1 MKENGQRLRLLYLY
15 KLLAEQTDDEHCITA
30 QEIIAELERLGI
42 KAERRTIYADIK
54 ALNDFGADIIGQKA
68 GRGYEYHMGSR
79 RFELAELKLLVDAVQ
94 SSRFITQQKS
104 SELISK
110 LEEMASTYQAKELQ
124 GQVYVSQRI
133 KTMNESIYYNID
145 IIHEAIGENRKI
157 HFQYFNWNVEKKQ
170 ELRRGGDIYSVSPWG
185 VCWND
190 EWYYLIAYDDNMQE
204 IRHYRVDKMKNLTLT
219 ENEREGK
226 EYFKNLDM
234 AVYTKKRFSMFDGEE
249 EKVHILCRNEFAGI
263 MIDRFGKEVPLR
275 KTDAEH
281 FEISVE
287 VAVSGIFLGWI
298 MGLGDGV
305 RITGPEHV
313 VEMMQEEVRRLVRT
327 YE

>member
-30 QEIIAELERLGI
+30 HEIIGELERLGI

-94 SSRFITQQKS
+94 SSRFITQKKS

-145 IIHEAIGENRKI
+145 IIHEAIG
-157 HFQYFNWNVEKKQ
+157 
-170 ELRRGGDIYSVSPWG
+170 
-185 VCWND
+185 
-190 EWYYLIAYDDNMQE
+190 AYC
-204 IRHYRVDKMKNLTLT
+204 
-219 ENEREGK
+219 
-226 EYFKNLDM
+226 
-234 AVYTKKRFSMFDGEE
+234 
-249 EKVHILCRNEFAGI
+249 IL
-263 MIDRFGKEVPLR
+263 
-275 KTDAEH
+275 
-281 FEISVE
+281 
-287 VAVSGIFLGWI
+287 
-298 MGLGDGV
+298 
-305 RITGPEHV
+305 
-313 VEMMQEEVRRLVRT
+313 
-327 YE
+327 